1 MSEVWT
7 SLDLF
12 CPRIWL
18 WRKPDCCLDGSPHP
32 WAGGQTQVQVLLKIS
47 QMMEWRGR
55 RWIFIADES
64 RELRPPG
71 SVDGWGGKRVQQ
83 PILQGRTKKDFKWP
97 QSGQSRQKGKISGS
111 GRSQHLVESSS
122 HLNQHPMECSW
133 NCFYAQH
140 WCGAL
145 HWYSGITF
153 TLMHWHCITIISR
166 PMLRVRARA
175 TSQLAIPLPPPL
187 PSRHLLPAIRFFLCI
202 TVLSSF
208 VPLFFLCV
216 TVLSSW
222 QFEILPPGVDIRVHR
237 SVHQDVGP
245 WLGRA
250 LWTWRCLKTLYF

>member
-1 MSEVWT
+1 MGAHTLGQVGN
-7 SLDLF
+7 SLV
-12 CPRIWL
+12 
-18 WRKPDCCLDGSPHP
+18 
-32 WAGGQTQVQVLLKIS
+32 QTQVQVLLKIS

-187 PSRHLLPAIRFFLCI
+187 PSRHLLPAIRLFLYI

-216 TVLSSW
+216 TALSSFVPLFFLCVTALSSW